1 MPFMEC
7 RVSIEDANKRTVR
20 YIVLPV
26 LLLAAAVFILNFS
39 RWDFSFWTQSS
50 SIGFWRWMLSYV
62 MWMLIFIATLLAG
75 VFVHEGIHG
84 VLIALFAK
92 GGFRSLSFGF
102 DRKTMSPFA
111 QSRVP
116 LRAWQMS
123 TVCLGPLVLQGIV
136 PMALAVWWGSVFVF
150 VLSVIFV
157 IAAGGDIIYAGLL
170 RKVPSGAFVED
181 LPDAVGYRTV
191 Q

>member
-1 MPFMEC
+1 MEC

-26 LLLAAAVFILNFS
+26 LLLSVAIFILNFS

-50 SIGFWRWMLSYV
+50 LIGFWRWMLSYV
-62 MWMLIFIATLLAG
+62 MWMLLFVGTVLVG

-92 GGFRSLSFGF
+92 GGLRSLSFGF

-111 QSRVP
+111 HSRVP
-116 LRAWQMS
+116 LRAWQM
-123 TVCLGPLVLQGIV
+123 TAVCLGPLVLQGIV
-136 PMALAVWWGSVFVF
+136 PMAVAVWMGSVFVF
-150 VLSVIFV
+150 ILSLIFI

-170 RKVPSGAFVED
+170 RKVSPGAFVED